1 MCKMTEKRSGHIEM
15 KFQGKFTLGKFR
27 KPFRYSSS
35 LELLPQWGKN
45 FYRQFDLW

>member
-15 KFQGKFTLGKFR
+15 KFQGKFTLGKG
-27 KPFRYSSS
+27 YSTS
-35 LELLPQWGKN
+35 LEWLPQWGKN